1 MSLFTGSAVA
11 IVTPFNDDYTIN
23 YEAFKELIEFQIKNG
38 TDAII
43 VAGTTGEVSALTDED
58 QFKLIKFA
66 VDIVNKRVPVI
77 GGAGSNVTSHAIK
90 LAKGAQAQGADGLLV
105 VTPYYNK
112 TTQKGLIAHYKAIND
127 SVDIPI
133 ILYSVASR
141 TGVNIAPATVLELS
155 KMKNIVAIKEA
166 SGDLSQV
173 ARIAELCGPDFD
185 IYSGNDDQ
193 TLPIMAVGG
202 KGVISVLANI
212 MPKETHDI
220 CDMFFKGDIE
230 GSRKLF
236 LETLTIANTLF
247 IEVNPVPVKVAVNLM
262 GYNAGPT
269 IPPLCGMEDENLE
282 KLKNVMKGHK
292 LI

>member
-77 GGAGSNVTSHAIK
+77 GGAGSNVTSHAIE

-220 CDMFFKGDIE
+220 CDMFFKGNIE